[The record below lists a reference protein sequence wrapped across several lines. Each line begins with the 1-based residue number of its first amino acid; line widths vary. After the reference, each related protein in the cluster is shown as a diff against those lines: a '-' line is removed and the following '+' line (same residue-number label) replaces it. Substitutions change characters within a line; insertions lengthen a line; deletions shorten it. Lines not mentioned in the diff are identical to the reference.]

1 MGVSSVSP
9 HTSLYSSS
17 SSSSTH
23 KTKRVE
29 KRYLLRRLVKNP
41 IIPIGVVIIIIMI
54 FVGTFSPYL
63 SPYKPSKMN
72 PRYRRE
78 APSKQYWLGTDRLG
92 RDILSRMI
100 WGTRVSLVIGVLAVA
115 FALIVGLTIGMVSGY
130 YGGMLD
136 EVLMRAMDIIFA
148 FPSLL
153 LAISLI
159 AVTGPSM
166 RNIIFVVAV
175 IRIPRF
181 ARILRASVLTIKA
194 TEFVEA
200 ARALSKSDIGIMLQH
215 ILPNCIAPLT
225 VEASLSIATAI
236 ITESALS
243 FLGLGVRPPTPS
255 WGQMIADGRSELFT
269 APWIVIFPGLAIML
283 TVLGYNLLGDGL
295 RDALDPRLRK

>member
-1 MGVSSVSP
+1 M
-9 HTSLYSSS
+9 
-17 SSSSTH
+17 
-23 KTKRVE
+23 E
-29 KRYLLRRLVKNP
+29 IRYTLRRFSRNP
-41 IIPIGVVIIIIMI
+41 IIPIGTIIIVAMI
-54 FVGTFSPYL
+54 FVGTFAPYL
-63 SPYKPSKMN
+63 SPYKPSKMYPHN
-72 PRYRRE
+72 RRE
-78 APSKQYWLGTDRLG
+78 APSTQFWLGTDRLG
-92 RDILSRMI
+92 RDMLSRMI
-100 WGTRVSLVIGVLAVA
+100 WGARVSLVIGVLAVA
-115 FALIVGLTIGMVSGY
+115 VAMVIGLIIGMISGY
-130 YGGMLD
+130 YGGLLD
-136 EVLMRAMDIIFA
+136 EILMRAMDIIFA

-153 LAISLI
+153 LAIALI

-181 ARILRASVLTIKA
+181 ARILRASVLSIKEK
-194 TEFVEA
+194 EFVEA
-200 ARALSKSDIGIMLQH
+200 ARALSKSDIGIMVQH
-215 ILPNCIAPLT
+215 IFPNCIAPLT

-295 RDALDPRLRK
+295 RDALDPRLRQ

>member
-1 MGVSSVSP
+1 MKKGDVF
-9 HTSLYSSS
+9 
-17 SSSSTH
+17 
-23 KTKRVE
+23 
-29 KRYLLRRLVKNP
+29 RRLTKNP
-41 IIPIGVVIIIIMI
+41 IIPVGIVIIVLVML
-54 FVGTFSPYL
+54 VGSFAPYL
-63 SPYKPSKMN
+63 SPYNPNKMY
-72 PRYRRE
+72 PRNRRE
-78 APSKQYWLGTDRLG
+78 APSKQYLLGTDRLG
-92 RDILSRMI
+92 RDMLSRMI
-100 WGTRVSLVIGVLAVA
+100 WGARVSLVIGVLAVA
-115 FALIVGLTIGMVSGY
+115 VSMAVGLTIGMISGY
-130 YGGMLD
+130 YGGLLD
-136 EVLMRAMDIIFA
+136 EILMRLMDIIFA

-153 LAISLI
+153 LAIALI

-175 IRIPRF
+175 IRVPRF
-181 ARILRASVLTIKA
+181 ARIIRASVLSLKEK
-194 TEFVEA
+194 EFVEA
-200 ARALSKSDIGIMLQH
+200 ARALSKSDAGIMVQH

-295 RDALDPRLRK
+295 RDALDPRLRN

>member
-1 MGVSSVSP
+1 
-9 HTSLYSSS
+9 L
-17 SSSSTH
+17 
-23 KTKRVE
+23 KKREV
-29 KRYLLRRLVKNP
+29 LHRLSRNP
-41 IIPIGVVIIIIMI
+41 IIVIGAIVIVLMI
-54 FVGTFSPYL
+54 LVGTFAPYL
-63 SPYKPSKMN
+63 AQHEPSKMN
-72 PRYRRE
+72 PRHRRE
-78 APSKQYWLGTDRLG
+78 APSKEFWLGTDRLG
-92 RDILSRMI
+92 RDMLSRLI
-100 WGTRVSLVIGVLAVA
+100 WGTRVSLVIGVLAVSVS
-115 FALIVGLTIGMVSGY
+115 LVIGLTIGMISGY

-136 EVLMRAMDIIFA
+136 EILMRIMDIIFA

-153 LAISLI
+153 LAIALI

-166 RNIIFVVAV
+166 RNIIFVVGL

-181 ARILRASVLTIKA
+181 ARILRGTVLSIKEK
-194 TEFVEA
+194 EFVEA

-243 FLGLGVRPPTPS
+243 FLGIGVRPPTPS

-295 RDALDPRLRK
+295 RDALDPRLRQ

>member
-1 MGVSSVSP
+1 MN
-9 HTSLYSSS
+9 
-17 SSSSTH
+17 
-23 KTKRVE
+23 KRDI
-29 KRYLLRRLVKNP
+29 LRRFSKNP
-41 IIPIGVVIIIIMI
+41 IIPIGTIIIVAMI
-54 FVGTFSPYL
+54 LIGTFAPYL
-63 SPYKPSKMN
+63 SPYNPTKMN
-72 PRYRRE
+72 PRSRRE
-78 APSKQYWLGTDRLG
+78 GPTKEHWLGTDRLG
-92 RDILSRMI
+92 RDMLSRMV
-100 WGTRVSLVIGVLAVA
+100 WGSRVSLVIGVLAVA
-115 FALIVGLTIGMVSGY
+115 VAMGVGLTIGMISGY
-130 YGGMLD
+130 YGGLLD
-136 EVLMRAMDIIFA
+136 EILMRAMDVIFA

-175 IRIPRF
+175 IRVPRF
-181 ARILRASVLTIKA
+181 ARILRASVLSLKQK
-194 TEFVEA
+194 EFVEA
-200 ARALSKSDIGIMLQH
+200 ARALSKSNVGIMLQH

-225 VEASLSIATAI
+225 VEASLSVATAI

-295 RDALDPRLRK
+295 RDALDPRLRN